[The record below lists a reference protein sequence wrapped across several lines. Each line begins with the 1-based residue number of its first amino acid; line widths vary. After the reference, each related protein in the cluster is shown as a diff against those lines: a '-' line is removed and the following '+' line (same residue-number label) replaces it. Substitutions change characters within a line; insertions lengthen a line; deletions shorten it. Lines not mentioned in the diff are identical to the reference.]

1 MGQKDLPPYSFRIN
15 YAFHSAQTPFAFKI
29 KSSYYKQESTK
40 HRLRR
45 LIKKPVLNFADKI
58 VQSRNHVIQV

>member
-29 KSSYYKQESTK
+29 KSSFYKQESTK

-45 LIKKPVLNFADKI
+45 LKKMAVLNFADKI
-58 VQSRNHVIQV
+58 VQSRNHAIHV